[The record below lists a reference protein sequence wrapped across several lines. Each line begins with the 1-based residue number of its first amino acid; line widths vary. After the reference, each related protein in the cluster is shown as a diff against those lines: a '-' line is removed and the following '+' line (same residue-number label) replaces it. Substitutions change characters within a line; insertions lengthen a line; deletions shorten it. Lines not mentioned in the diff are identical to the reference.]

1 LALSWGWSYDR
12 IYTSD
17 LREFAMCLQGH
28 KITEFE
34 RTKVLY
40 EVGRYTASRVL
51 TVHKKKGSIPLD
63 WWSFNWDAK
72 PKTKD
77 DWLKDNK
84 QLIQTWNKLSKA
96 K

>member
-1 LALSWGWSYDR
+1 
-12 IYTSD
+12 
-17 LREFAMCLQGH
+17 MCLQGH

-40 EVGRYTASRVL
+40 EVGRYNASRVL

-63 WWSFNWDAK
+63 WWSFNWDPK

-84 QLIQTWNKLSKA
+84 QLIQTWDKLSRA
-96 K
+96 KWAKK

>member
-1 LALSWGWSYDR
+1 
-12 IYTSD
+12 
-17 LREFAMCLQGH
+17 MCLQGH

-34 RTKVLY
+34 RTKILY

-51 TVHKKKGSIPLD
+51 TVHKKKGSIPLY
-63 WWSFNWDAK
+63 WWSFNWDPK

-77 DWLKDNK
+77 DWIKDNK
-84 QLIQTWNKLSKA
+84 QLIQTWDKLSKA